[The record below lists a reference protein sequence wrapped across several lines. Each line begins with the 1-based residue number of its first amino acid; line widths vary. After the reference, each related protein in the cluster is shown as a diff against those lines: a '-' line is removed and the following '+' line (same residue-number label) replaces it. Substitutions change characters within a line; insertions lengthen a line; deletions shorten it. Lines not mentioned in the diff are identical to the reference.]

1 MELGDIMNLKN
12 LMNYRIEKGISQKE
26 MIEVLNI
33 SKGTYSAWESG
44 KDNIPLYRLN
54 EICNYLGISI
64 DYALGISNK
73 ENCVIINKD
82 LDLKLIGKR
91 IKAIRKDKKYTLK
104 KLATALNTSISVIS
118 RYENG
123 HTLILTSFIYEYS
136 KLFNVSVDYL
146 LGKTNEPNNQ

>member
-1 MELGDIMNLKN
+1 MNLKN
-12 LMNYRIEKGISQKE
+12 LINYRVDKGISQKE
-26 MIEVLNI
+26 VVEVLNI

-64 DYALGISNK
+64 DYALGISSKANYAI
-73 ENCVIINKD
+73 VNKD
-82 LDLKLIGKR
+82 LDLKLVGKR
-91 IKAIRKDKKYTLK
+91 IKDIRKGNKYTLE
-104 KLATALNTSISVIS
+104 KLSNALNTSISVIS

-123 HTLILTSFIYEYS
+123 HNLILTSFIYEYS

-146 LGKTNEPNNQ
+146 LGKTNEPNINN